1 MDVFLVMIRIKD
13 ISLLLFLIFC
23 LAVIM
28 GSRVEPAQV
37 DDLKKE
43 INKNPKNYQAHF
55 RLAGALLELKDYHGS
70 AKQYKFLIDE
80 NEKNQLSVISLFYNI
95 NQFLGRVHMGLGFA
109 LDFLNDDQR
118 AIKEL
123 NKAIEI
129 DPELENNLMLQTTLG
144 AIYGDLGLKEKE
156 LSLYQRVIEID
167 PDFYRAYLNLAIT
180 LGEIGRI
187 SEAITVLERV
197 IVIKPDY
204 AKAYNQLGV
213 AYEVMRNPKKSI
225 VYYLIAQKLYSKMND
240 EESERRINR
249 RLEQLYKAIGTP
261 S

>member
-1 MDVFLVMIRIKD
+1 
-13 ISLLLFLIFC
+13 
-23 LAVIM
+23 
-28 GSRVEPAQV
+28 
-37 DDLKKE
+37 
-43 INKNPKNYQAHF
+43 
-55 RLAGALLELKDYHGS
+55 
-70 AKQYKFLIDE
+70 
-80 NEKNQLSVISLFYNI
+80 
-95 NQFLGRVHMGLGFA
+95 MGLGFA

-240 EESERRINR
+240 EESGRKINQ
-249 RLEQLYKAIGTP
+249 RLEQLYKSIGTP